1 MVGSQTWGLIYSLA
15 HEKPNS
21 VKEIT
26 ISVIISRVSNAELSV
41 SYNEN
46 SSLEISVLLNSAKVV

>member
-15 HEKPNS
+15 HEKSNS

-26 ISVIISRVSNAELSV
+26 ISVIFSRVSNAGPSV

-46 SSLEISVLLNSAKVV
+46 SSLEIPVLLNSAEVV